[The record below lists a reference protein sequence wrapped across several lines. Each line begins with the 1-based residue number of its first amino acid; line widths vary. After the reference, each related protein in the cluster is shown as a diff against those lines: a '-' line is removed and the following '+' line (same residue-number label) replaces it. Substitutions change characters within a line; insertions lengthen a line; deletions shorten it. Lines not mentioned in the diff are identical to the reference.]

1 MYYHNMLQQ
10 PGFGLFLLYLIQTK
24 FPLLIKFITA
34 MPLLP
39 GATWSPQIL
48 ALQNC
53 FRDFISS
60 CYQDL
65 LSSGFQTKSNHHA
78 NEMLS

>member
-1 MYYHNMLQQ
+1 
-10 PGFGLFLLYLIQTK
+10 
-24 FPLLIKFITA
+24 

-39 GATWSPQIL
+39 EATWSPQTL